1 MDTIL
6 VNQLRWCVALDQ
18 LELGVGDF
26 FCYKH
31 AVITQDPNAIANTQ
45 QLGQFPEFYS
55 LTTKIHL

>member
-1 MDTIL
+1 M
-6 VNQLRWCVALDQ
+6 NQLRWCVALDQ